1 MAARRKK
8 EPPLQDFRL
17 LKQILHVVGD
27 VLRSA
32 QNITN
37 NKEKSTMLP
46 QANKPVSESPIII
59 ALSSWPIQAAAA

>member
-1 MAARRKK
+1 VAARRKK

-37 NKEKSTMLP
+37 NEKSTMLP
-46 QANKPVSESPIII
+46 
-59 ALSSWPIQAAAA
+59 